1 MGPVHL
7 RAHVRGHRRD
17 ATHGGGNGADG
28 KRAKSCDVSKRSRNR
43 LCGDLYGVF
52 ALVYLFPAL
61 KLWNYAN
68 SIENLMSSGT
78 VPDLEAALNEQRSF
92 WKYVGILA
100 VILLSLNVV
109 MIGIVVIGGM
119 SGVSGNH

>member
-1 MGPVHL
+1 M
-7 RAHVRGHRRD
+7 
-17 ATHGGGNGADG
+17 
-28 KRAKSCDVSKRSRNR
+28 
-43 LCGDLYGVF
+43 
-52 ALVYLFPAL
+52 